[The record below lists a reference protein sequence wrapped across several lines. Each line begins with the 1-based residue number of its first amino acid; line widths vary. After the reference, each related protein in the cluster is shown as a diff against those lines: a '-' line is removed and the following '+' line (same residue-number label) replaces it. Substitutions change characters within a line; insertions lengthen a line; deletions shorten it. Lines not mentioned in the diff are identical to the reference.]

1 MYQLRKKPNNNKSK
15 VEKTK
20 TRENSIKMAKSLR
33 SKWKRKMKAEK
44 RVKYGEREDKR
55 LIKMLEAAE
64 ELKKQDGQDAVMMTN
79 EPKDDEKETVRN
91 RGKDR
96 EKNQETRASEE
107 NSEKSDKIESQASQ
121 EKMIKCESFAE
132 KLPTCYRSSLRQ
144 ARFVKRE
151 KFGGNVEVF

>member
-1 MYQLRKKPNNNKSK
+1 MVGLS
-15 VEKTK
+15 VTHEDG
-20 TRENSIKMAKSLR
+20 R
-33 SKWKRKMKAEK
+33 S
-44 RVKYGEREDKR
+44 D
-55 LIKMLEAAE
+55 IEAGSGDNGGDCDE
-64 ELKKQDGQDAVMMTN
+64 E
-79 EPKDDEKETVRN
+79 EEDDEEETVRN

-107 NSEKSDKIESQASQ
+107 NSEKSDKFESQASK

>member
-1 MYQLRKKPNNNKSK
+1 MIISGKYLTKQGEYVRLRWLIIIIPKQVDPNVRVVGLS
-15 VEKTK
+15 VTHEDG
-20 TRENSIKMAKSLR
+20 R
-33 SKWKRKMKAEK
+33 S
-44 RVKYGEREDKR
+44 D
-55 LIKMLEAAE
+55 IEAGNGDNGG
-64 ELKKQDGQDAVMMTN
+64 DGD
-79 EPKDDEKETVRN
+79 EGDEDDEEETVRN

-96 EKNQETRASEE
+96 EKNQKTRASGE
-107 NSEKSDKIESQASQ
+107 NSVKSDKIESQASQ

>member
-1 MYQLRKKPNNNKSK
+1 MIISGKYLTKQGEYVRLRWLIIIIPKQGDPNVRVVGLS
-15 VEKTK
+15 VTHEDG
-20 TRENSIKMAKSLR
+20 R
-33 SKWKRKMKAEK
+33 S
-44 RVKYGEREDKR
+44 D
-55 LIKMLEAAE
+55 IEAGSGDNGD
-64 ELKKQDGQDAVMMTN
+64 DGD
-79 EPKDDEKETVRN
+79 EGDEDDEEETVRN

-107 NSEKSDKIESQASQ
+107 NSEKSDKFESQGSKK
-121 EKMIKCESFAE
+121 KMIKCESFAE

>member
-1 MYQLRKKPNNNKSK
+1 MKIIPKQGDPNVRVVGLS
-15 VEKTK
+15 VTHEDG
-20 TRENSIKMAKSLR
+20 R
-33 SKWKRKMKAEK
+33 S
-44 RVKYGEREDKR
+44 D
-55 LIKMLEAAE
+55 IEAGSGDNGG
-64 ELKKQDGQDAVMMTN
+64 DGD
-79 EPKDDEKETVRN
+79 EGDEDDEEETVRN

-107 NSEKSDKIESQASQ
+107 NSEKSESQASQ

>member
-1 MYQLRKKPNNNKSK
+1 MYQLRKTLLKKHNNNKLK
-15 VEKTK
+15 AEKTK

-79 EPKDDEKETVRN
+79 EPKDDDKETVITEDSMDTTAKPKYSSKTMKDEHGNYPAWMSMR
-91 RGKDR
+91 RIQKAKKSAKKSKGKV
-96 EKNQETRASEE
+96 T
-107 NSEKSDKIESQASQ
+107 
-121 EKMIKCESFAE
+121 
-132 KLPTCYRSSLRQ
+132 
-144 ARFVKRE
+144 KR
-151 KFGGNVEVF
+151 KK

>member
-1 MYQLRKKPNNNKSK
+1 MTH
-15 VEKTK
+15 EDG
-20 TRENSIKMAKSLR
+20 R
-33 SKWKRKMKAEK
+33 S
-44 RVKYGEREDKR
+44 D
-55 LIKMLEAAE
+55 IEAGSGDNGG
-64 ELKKQDGQDAVMMTN
+64 DGD
-79 EPKDDEKETVRN
+79 EGDEDDEEETVRN

-107 NSEKSDKIESQASQ
+107 NSVKSDNIESRASQ